1 MYIYLG
7 GVFIFYNINGNN
19 LDDTQIKAIEDD
31 NKYIIVVAGAGSGK
45 TLTILGKIK
54 YLIEKKKYKEDEI
67 LCISFTNETV
77 TSLRNK
83 LLNMNYDIEVLT
95 FHKLGLKLLNNDNY
109 SIINDNYLDYIID
122 EYINSYVINNKK
134 YNRLFRN
141 LYYTD
146 KKINKINYNDLKRLI
161 STFIKLSKSNN
172 YNVND
177 IFKIYKRSFFNEKYI
192 IKIILDIYI
201 IYERE
206 LESVK
211 KIDFDDM
218 IIKAIDKVKN
228 SNLKYKYIIIDEF
241 QDTSQVRFDL
251 IKEIIK
257 YTNSSLFVVGDDWQS
272 IYRFSGCNL
281 ELFINFDNYV
291 DNPKYHTLEYT
302 YRNSNELIY
311 VSSNFIMKN
320 KLQLKKNIKSI
331 KNLKRPIKILFNY
344 KLDDVIKMIN
354 GDYLI
359 LGRNN
364 YDINNLNYSNKLT
377 IHRSKGLECDNVIL
391 VNSDNIPCK
400 TQNEAILRHVLRNN
414 DYLVYEEE
422 RRLFYV
428 ALTRT
433 KGYVYIMVNKK
444 ISPFVRELIRDY
456 KDYIEIIKGS

>member
-1 MYIYLG
+1 M
-7 GVFIFYNINGNN
+7 
-19 LDDTQIKAIEDD
+19 
-31 NKYIIVVAGAGSGK
+31 VAGAGSGK

-218 IIKAIDKVKN
+218 IIKAIDKVKD

-257 YTNSSLFVVGDDWQS
+257 YTDSSLFVVGDDWQS

-433 KGYVYIMVNKK
+433 KGYIYIMVNKNT
-444 ISPFVRELIRDY
+444 SPFVKELIRDY

>member
-1 MYIYLG
+1 M
-7 GVFIFYNINGNN
+7 
-19 LDDTQIKAIEDD
+19 
-31 NKYIIVVAGAGSGK
+31 VAGAGSGK

-257 YTNSSLFVVGDDWQS
+257 YTDSSLFVVGDDWQS

-400 TQNEAILRHVLRNN
+400 TQNEAVLRHVLRNN
-414 DYLVYEEE
+414 DYLVNEEE

-433 KGYVYIMVNKK
+433 KGYIYIMVNKNT
-444 ISPFVRELIRDY
+444 SPFVKELIRDY

>member
-1 MYIYLG
+1 M
-7 GVFIFYNINGNN
+7 
-19 LDDTQIKAIEDD
+19 
-31 NKYIIVVAGAGSGK
+31 VAGAGSGK

-218 IIKAIDKVKN
+218 IIKAIDKVKD

-257 YTNSSLFVVGDDWQS
+257 YTDSSLFVVGDDWQS

-331 KNLKRPIKILFNY
+331 KNLERPIKILFNY

-433 KGYVYIMVNKK
+433 KGYIYIMVNKNT
-444 ISPFVRELIRDY
+444 SPFVKELIRDY

>member
-1 MYIYLG
+1 M
-7 GVFIFYNINGNN
+7 
-19 LDDTQIKAIEDD
+19 
-31 NKYIIVVAGAGSGK
+31 VAGAGSGK

-257 YTNSSLFVVGDDWQS
+257 YTDSSLFVVGDDWQS

-433 KGYVYIMVNKK
+433 KGYIYIMVNKNT
-444 ISPFVRELIRDY
+444 SPFVKELIRDY